1 MPATDVNF
9 EREFEELVR
18 DLRALSTA
26 APDQVRERV
35 RLLGEPARARTLRDV
50 LPALSWR
57 RSLLVLAPVCVLGLV
72 SAALIH
78 GLMSS
83 GGSQN
88 EALVQRTRG
97 SGGAADTKGSKL
109 ELGTSATSNGRSLA
123 TPAPG
128 RFQDYEASLTVRV
141 KDVDT
146 LHDRTAEATQIARS
160 YGGFVASVDESTNGG
175 GGQSDLVLRIP
186 VARVPDAYFRL
197 AKLGTVTAQH
207 LSIRDLDQVV
217 RSQRRRIVQLKL
229 SIARIGQTLEST
241 SLPADVRLRLEL
253 QRDAAKQE
261 LARVTGSNK
270 ATLREASLS
279 RISLTLTAQ
288 QAAAAKKGGVGPIER
303 AARDA
308 GSFLAGAGA
317 VLLFLLIVLSPLI
330 VLAAVGLWGTR
341 AHRRREERRLLS
353 AA

>member
-1 MPATDVNF
+1 MPATDVDF

-18 DLRALSTA
+18 DLRALPTA
-26 APDQVRERV
+26 APEQLREQV

-50 LPALSWR
+50 LPALSLR
-57 RSLLVLAPVCVLGLV
+57 RSLLVLTPVCVLGLV

-78 GLMSS
+78 GLVTS

-88 EALVQRTRG
+88 QALAQRTSG

-109 ELGTSATSNGRSLA
+109 ELGTSGTPDAHSLA
-123 TPAPG
+123 TPTPG
-128 RFQDYEASLTVRV
+128 RFQDYQASLTVRV
-141 KDVDT
+141 KDVET

-160 YGGFVASVDESTNGG
+160 FGGFVSSVDESTNGG

-186 VARVPDAYFRL
+186 VARVQDAYFRL

-217 RSQRRRIVQLKL
+217 KRQRRRIVQLKL

-241 SLPADVRLRLEL
+241 VLRADVRLRLEL

-288 QAAAAKKGGVGPIER
+288 QAATAKKGGMGRIER

-330 VLAAVGLWGTR
+330 VLAVVGFWGAR

>member
-1 MPATDVNF
+1 MPATDVDF

-18 DLRALSTA
+18 DLRALPTA
-26 APDQVRERV
+26 APEQVREHV

-50 LPALSWR
+50 LPALSLR

-78 GLMSS
+78 GLVNS

-88 EALVQRTRG
+88 QALVQQTSG
-97 SGGAADTKGSKL
+97 GGGAADTKGSKL
-109 ELGTSATSNGRSLA
+109 ELGTSGTLTGRSLA

-146 LHDRTAEATQIARS
+146 LHDRTAEATQVARS

-175 GGQSDLVLRIP
+175 NGQSDLVLRIP
-186 VARVPDAYFRL
+186 VARVQDAYFRL

-207 LSIRDLDQVV
+207 LSIRDLDHVV
-217 RSQRRRIVQLKL
+217 KSQRRRIVRLKV

-261 LARVTGSNK
+261 LARATGSNK

-279 RISLTLTAQ
+279 RISLTLTSQ
-288 QAAAAKKGGVGPIER
+288 HAAAAKKGGMGRFER

-330 VLAAVGLWGTR
+330 VLAAVGFWGAR

-353 AA
+353 AT